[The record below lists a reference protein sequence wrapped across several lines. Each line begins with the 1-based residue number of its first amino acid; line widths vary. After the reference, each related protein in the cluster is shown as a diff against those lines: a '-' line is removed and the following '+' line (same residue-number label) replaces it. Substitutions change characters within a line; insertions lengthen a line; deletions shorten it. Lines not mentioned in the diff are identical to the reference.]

1 MSHFTKFI
9 HHIYIPL
16 LRPLLIIR
24 AFLIISS
31 NRLANKGDASS
42 DDESYTLGGDDD
54 VPFESDDLS
63 TAQFED
69 TEQRETGE
77 KLGNEGYALSR
88 ISFLKVRTHG
98 LDDERCGR
106 NGANENDN
114 NDGVNN
120 GART

>member
-1 MSHFTKFI
+1 M
-9 HHIYIPL
+9 
-16 LRPLLIIR
+16 
-24 AFLIISS
+24 
-31 NRLANKGDASS
+31 ANKGDVSS
-42 DDESYTLGGDDD
+42 DDDTYTLGGDDD
-54 VPFESDDLS
+54 APFESDDVS

-69 TEQRETGE
+69 TEQRETGK